1 MQKTSIV
8 FISAASLLLLAGT
21 ILGAFG
27 THVLADKLTQ
37 QQLNSWELGVQYH
50 LMHGLGVILIAMLYE
65 QWEEPL
71 LRWAGGL
78 MLVGI
83 FLFSG
88 TIYSTKL
95 FMPTSFGVVAP
106 FGGISFM
113 LAWLLVA
120 ISALKQRR

>member
-1 MQKTSIV
+1 MQKTSVLLIA
-8 FISAASLLLLAGT
+8 AASLLLVVGT
-21 ILGAFG
+21 ILGAYG
-27 THVLADKLTQ
+27 THALADKLTQ

-50 LMHGLGVILIAMLYE
+50 LMHGLGIILVAMLYE
-65 QWEEPL
+65 QWQEPL

-95 FMPTSFGVVAP
+95 FMPG
-106 FGGISFM
+106 
-113 LAWLLVA
+113 
-120 ISALKQRR
+120 K